1 MGYYENHKDLTIF
14 NPGTIDEND
23 LITLVKFNEFGYP
36 NTVHLKMQITY
47 FDKYAQHEDC
57 LYLQGIEKGKRK
69 AVTYVL
75 KPHDLF
81 VIYKGFVNIK
91 DFRTYET
98 WNNHKVT
105 CFGTCFDYEKFKQIN
120 TNQYEKIFFNF
131 GA

>member
-1 MGYYENHKDLTIF
+1 MGYYENYKELTIF
-14 NPGTIDEND
+14 NPGTIEEND

-36 NTVHLKMQITY
+36 NTIHLKMQIAY
-47 FDKYAQHEDC
+47 FDKYAQYEDC

-69 AVTYVL
+69 AVTYIL
-75 KPHDLF
+75 KPYDLF

-98 WNNHKVT
+98 WNNHEVISY
-105 CFGTCFDYEKFKQIN
+105 GTCFDYEKFKQIN